1 MGIAFIEY
9 GRRGPSV
16 FGLDPPISAMDQPP
30 SQSGHELLTTNRKAL
45 VINLDESRYG
55 TFAEIGAGQEVAR
68 NFFQAGGASGTI
80 AKTMSAYDMAF
91 SDAIYGKS
99 QRYVSRH
106 RLITMLEHEYELLR
120 ERLAANRGEKSRFFV
135 FANTVAAR
143 SYRGNNECHGWLGV
157 RFQTEPHRPPCDI
170 VVHVRLWDRENITQQ
185 QAIGVLGVNLLY
197 GAFYLAHDPHA
208 LVRSLIDGL
217 STSRIEVDLIEFS
230 GADLSSA
237 DNRLLT
243 LQLVEEGL
251 TNAVFFGP
259 GGTPQLPAEAFY
271 KKAVLVQRGSFN
283 PITHVHLDMMRCA
296 AERFSQEPA
305 VTDKPVVQLLEMS
318 MSKLQADGKIDPRD
332 FLERVD
338 TLSAVGMNVLVS
350 NDLPY
355 YRLTSYF
362 RRYTPEMIGFTMGAR
377 ALGRLFDE
385 TAYGELDG
393 GILEAFG
400 RLFKSNVRLFV
411 YPRLKDPREPDGALV
426 DASNI
431 PLPGRFRD
439 LHAHVLHNGL
449 VETLTGFDRAL
460 LPVFA
465 RDVLDALCRGEPG
478 WELHVPAAA
487 AVVIKERRLF
497 TCDE

>member
-1 MGIAFIEY
+1 
-9 GRRGPSV
+9 
-16 FGLDPPISAMDQPP
+16 MDQTS

-68 NFFQAGGASGTI
+68 HFFQAGGAAGTV

-106 RLITMLEHEYELLR
+106 RLETMLEHEYALLP
-120 ERLAANRGEKSRFFV
+120 ERLSGSRGDTTRFFV
-135 FANTVAAR
+135 FADTIAAK

-157 RFQTEPHRPPCDI
+157 RFQAEPHRAPSEI
-170 VVHVRLWDRENITQQ
+170 VVHVRLWDRDNVTQQ
-185 QAIGVLGVNLLY
+185 QAVGILGVNLIY
-197 GAFYLAHDPHA
+197 GAFYLSRDPSA
-208 LVRSLIDGL
+208 LVRSLIDNL
-217 STSRIEVDLIEFS
+217 STTRIEVDLIEFS
-230 GADLSSA
+230 GPDFTDA

-243 LQLVEEGL
+243 LQLVEAGM

-259 GGTPQLPAEAFY
+259 GGAPQIPAEAFY
-271 KKAVLVQRGSFN
+271 KKAVLVQRGSFH

-296 AERFSQEPA
+296 ADRFAQEPA
-305 VTDKPVVQLLEMS
+305 LAGKPVVQLLEMS
-318 MSKLQADGKIDPRD
+318 MSKLQEGGKINHRD

-350 NDLPY
+350 SDLPY
-355 YRLTSYF
+355 FRLTSYF

-377 ALGRLFDE
+377 ALGRLFE
-385 TAYGELDG
+385 ESSYGELDG

-411 YPRLKDPREPDGALV
+411 YPRLQNPQDVNGPLV

-431 PLPGRFRD
+431 PLPEKLRD
-439 LHAHVLHNGL
+439 LHAYVLHNGL

-465 RDVLDALCRGEPG
+465 RDVLDAICRGEPG
-478 WELHVPAAA
+478 WERHVPPAAA
-487 AVVIKERRLF
+487 AVIKERRLF
-497 TCDE
+497 SCEE

>member
-1 MGIAFIEY
+1 
-9 GRRGPSV
+9 
-16 FGLDPPISAMDQPP
+16 MDQPP
-30 SQSGHELLTTNRKAL
+30 AQSGHELLTTNRKAL

-68 NFFQAGGASGTI
+68 HFFQAGGASGTI

-106 RLITMLEHEYELLR
+106 RLATMLDHEYVLLR
-120 ERLAANRGEKSRFFV
+120 ERLAASRGDKTRFFV

-170 VVHVRLWDRENITQQ
+170 VVHVRLWDRENVMQQ

-197 GAFYLAHDPHA
+197 GAFYMVQDPTA

-230 GADLSSA
+230 GPDLATA
-237 DNRLLT
+237 DNRLLA
-243 LQLVEEGL
+243 LQLVEDGM

-259 GGTPQLPAEAFY
+259 GAVPQLPAEAFY
-271 KKAVLVQRGSFN
+271 KKAVLVQRGSFH
-283 PITHVHLDMMRCA
+283 PITHVHVDMMRCA
-296 AERFSQEPA
+296 ADRFAQEPG
-305 VTDKPVVQLLEMS
+305 VSGKPVVQLLEMS
-318 MSKLQADGKIDPRD
+318 MSKLQAGGKIDPRD

-338 TLSAVGMNVLVS
+338 TLAAVGMNVLVS
-350 NDLPY
+350 SDLPY

-385 TAYGELDG
+385 TSYGELDG

-400 RLFKSNVRLFV
+400 RLFKSSVRLYV
-411 YPRLKDPREPDGALV
+411 YPRLKHAADPHGPLV

-431 PLPGRFRD
+431 PLPENIRD
-439 LHAHVLHNGL
+439 LHAFVVHNGM
-449 VETLTGFDRAL
+449 VQTLTGYDRAL

-478 WELHVPAAA
+478 WELHVPPAAA
-487 AVVIKERRLF
+487 RVIKERRLF
-497 TCDE
+497 SYEE

>member
-1 MGIAFIEY
+1 
-9 GRRGPSV
+9 
-16 FGLDPPISAMDQPP
+16 MDQTS

-68 NFFQAGGASGTI
+68 HFFQAGGAAGTV
-80 AKTMSAYDMAF
+80 AKTMSAYDMAY

-106 RLITMLEHEYELLR
+106 RLVTMLEHEYDLLR
-120 ERLAANRGEKSRFFV
+120 ERLSATRGDSTRFFV
-135 FANTVAAR
+135 FANTIAAR

-157 RFQTEPHRPPCDI
+157 RFQPEPHRPPCDI
-170 VVHVRLWDRENITQQ
+170 VVHVRLWDRENISQQ
-185 QAIGVLGVNLLY
+185 QAVGVLGVNLLY
-197 GAFYLAHDPHA
+197 GAFYLAQDPIA

-217 STSRIEVDLIEFS
+217 STSRIEVDLIEFT
-230 GADLSSA
+230 GPDFATA

-243 LQLVEEGL
+243 LQLVEDGL

-259 GGTPQLPAEAFY
+259 GGTPQIPAESFY
-271 KKAVLVQRGSFN
+271 KKAVLVQRGSFH

-296 AERFSQEPA
+296 AERFSQESA
-305 VTDKPVVQLLEMS
+305 VAGKPVVQLLEMS
-318 MSKLQADGKIDPRD
+318 MSKLQAGGRIDHRD

-355 YRLTSYF
+355 FRLTSYF

-377 ALGRLFDE
+377 ALGHLFDE
-385 TAYGELDG
+385 GAYTELDG

-400 RLFKSNVRLFV
+400 RLFKSNVRLYV
-411 YPRLKDPREPDGALV
+411 YPRLQNPQEPAGPLV
-426 DASNI
+426 DASSI
-431 PLPGRFRD
+431 PLPEKLRD
-439 LHAHVLHNGL
+439 LHAYVRHNGL

-465 RDVLDALCRGEPG
+465 RDVLDAICRGEPG
-478 WELHVPAAA
+478 WERFVPTAAA
-487 AVVIKERRLF
+487 DVIKERRLF
-497 TCDE
+497 TGEA

>member
-1 MGIAFIEY
+1 
-9 GRRGPSV
+9 
-16 FGLDPPISAMDQPP
+16 MDQTP

-45 VINLDESRYG
+45 VINLDETRYG

-68 NFFQAGGASGTI
+68 HFFQAGGAAGTV

-106 RLITMLEHEYELLR
+106 RLETMLRHEYELLP
-120 ERLAANRGEKSRFFV
+120 ERLSGSRGDTTRFFV
-135 FANTVAAR
+135 FANTIAAK

-170 VVHVRLWDRENITQQ
+170 IAHVRLWDRDNITQQ
-185 QAIGVLGVNLLY
+185 QAVGVFGVNLIY
-197 GAFYLAHDPHA
+197 GAFYLAHDPAA
-208 LVRSLIDGL
+208 LVRSLIDNL
-217 STSRIEVDLIEFS
+217 STSRIEVDLIEFA
-230 GADLSSA
+230 GPDFAAA

-259 GGTPQLPAEAFY
+259 GGSPQIPAEAFY
-271 KKAVLVQRGSFN
+271 KKAVLVQRGSFH

-296 AERFSQEPA
+296 ADRFAQEPA
-305 VTDKPVVQLLEMS
+305 VADKPVVQLLEMS
-318 MSKLQADGKIDPRD
+318 MSKLRAAGGRIDHRD

-355 YRLTSYF
+355 FRLTSYF
-362 RRYTPEMIGFTMGAR
+362 RRYTPEMVGFTMGAR
-377 ALGRLFDE
+377 ALGHLFDE
-385 TAYGELDG
+385 SAYAELDG

-400 RLFKSNVRLFV
+400 RLFKSNVRLYV
-411 YPRLKDPREPDGALV
+411 YPRLKNPQDPAGPLV

-431 PLPGRFRD
+431 PLPEKLRD

-449 VETLTGFDRAL
+449 VQTLTGFDRAL

-465 RDVLDALCRGEPG
+465 RDVFDAICRGDPG
-478 WELHVPAAA
+478 WELLVPAAA
-487 AVVIKERRLF
+487 ATVIKERRLF
-497 TCDE
+497 I

>member
-1 MGIAFIEY
+1 
-9 GRRGPSV
+9 
-16 FGLDPPISAMDQPP
+16 MDQTSP
-30 SQSGHELLTTNRKAL
+30 QSGHELLTTNRKAL
-45 VINLDESRYG
+45 VINLDETRYG

-68 NFFQAGGASGTI
+68 HFFQAGAAAGTI

-106 RLITMLEHEYELLR
+106 RLETMLEHEYALLP
-120 ERLAANRGEKSRFFV
+120 ERLSPSRGDTTRFFV
-135 FANTVAAR
+135 FADTIAAK

-170 VVHVRLWDRENITQQ
+170 IAHVRLWDRDNITQQ
-185 QAIGVLGVNLLY
+185 QAVGIFGVNLLY
-197 GAFYLAHDPHA
+197 AAFYLSHDPTA
-208 LVRSLIDGL
+208 LVRSLVDNL
-217 STSRIEVDLIEFS
+217 PTSRIEVDLIECTGPDF
-230 GADLSSA
+230 ATA

-243 LQLVEEGL
+243 LQLVEEGM
-251 TNAVFFGP
+251 TNAVFIGP
-259 GGTPQLPAEAFY
+259 GGTPHIPSEAFY
-271 KKAVLVQRGSFN
+271 KKAVLVQRGSFH

-296 AERFSQEPA
+296 ADRFAQEPA
-305 VTDKPVVQLLEMS
+305 VSGKPVVQLLEMS
-318 MSKLQADGKIDPRD
+318 MSRLRAGGKIDPRD

-355 YRLTSYF
+355 FRLTSYF
-362 RRYTPEMIGFTMGAR
+362 RRYTPEMIGFNMGAR

-385 TAYGELDG
+385 ASYPELDG

-400 RLFKSNVRLFV
+400 RLFKSNVRLYV
-411 YPRLKDPREPDGALV
+411 YPRLQNAADPDGPLV

-431 PLPGRFRD
+431 PLPEKLRD
-439 LHAHVLHNGL
+439 LHAYVLHNGL

-465 RDVLDALCRGEPG
+465 RDVLDAICHGDAG
-478 WELHVPAAA
+478 WERFVPAAA
-487 AVVIKERRLF
+487 AAVIKERRLF
-497 TCDE
+497 SGDE